1 MGFADT
7 VADVDKIHV
16 SVDLHD
22 MYRPVVL
29 EGPHAGD
36 VHGVIAAQDDRQGAV
51 VQYLTNREFGVGVT
65 GGGIGVDDV
74 GMADIDAPFFF
85 ARKLSAAL
93 LMVAG
98 TSIIQRKKRS
108 GLSDDAR

>member
-74 GMADIDAPFFF
+74 GIADIDDPYFV
-85 ARKLSAAL
+85 ARKIDHAVFLVGGAR
-93 LMVAG
+93 MTKG
-98 TSIIQRKKRS
+98 KKRRGPS
-108 GLSDDAR
+108 AP

>member
-1 MGFADT
+1 MPFADT

-22 MYRPVVL
+22 MDRPVVL

-36 VHGVIAAQDDRQGAV
+36 VHCVIAAQDDRQGAAL
-51 VQYLTNREFGVGVT
+51 QYLANREFGVGVT

-74 GMADIDAPFFF
+74 GIADIGDPYFL
-85 ARKLSAAL
+85 ARKIDDAV
-93 LMVAG
+93 LMVVG
-98 TSIIQRKKRS
+98 TGMTKGK
-108 GLSDDAR
+108 